1 MRKNA
6 LFKMHISKWFE
17 FILDDVIANNEPG
30 QLNLLKELLRDN
42 SFFVNN
48 FVNERVI
55 TYLTNHYTNGPQHP
69 QESERKKYHEKK
81 YLEIFRLFCIVGNTV
96 NTHNQKLVLDHFIN
110 ALRDSRSLYEIQL
123 IQQEGRIY
131 VAASLDKIS
140 SQRYE
145 FKEFYEQCTGEEGNT
160 TAWSY
165 FVEYLNLI
173 ADLVQGRNKITE
185 VGLCTI
191 YTLELLGDLFERE
204 ELHEAEV
211 PVIRLLHYLYA
222 ESENFYPIEKKR
234 KILNYNT
241 LARFED

>member
-1 MRKNA
+1 
-6 LFKMHISKWFE
+6 MHISKWFE

-55 TYLTNHYTNGPQHP
+55 TYLTNHYTNGPQDPH
-69 QESERKKYHEKK
+69 ESERKKYHEKK

-110 ALRDSRSLYEIQL
+110 TLRDSRSLYEIQL

-145 FKEFYEQCTGEEGNT
+145 FKEFYERCTGEEGNT
-160 TAWSY
+160 TAWFY

-185 VGLCTI
+185 VGLCSI

-241 LARFED
+241 LARVED